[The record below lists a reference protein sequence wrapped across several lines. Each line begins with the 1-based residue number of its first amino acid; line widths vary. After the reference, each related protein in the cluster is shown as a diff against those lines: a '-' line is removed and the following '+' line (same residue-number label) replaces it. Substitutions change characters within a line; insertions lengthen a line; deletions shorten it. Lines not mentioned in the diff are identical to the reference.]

1 MKENVKNWKILLF
14 LLLGLYVFLY
24 VVASTVL
31 DIYFLINDPVTGIS
45 YHQND
50 QDQVVIS
57 RVAPKG
63 PAEKAGIQIDDI
75 IFGISRQEDWQS
87 KRPG

>member
-1 MKENVKNWKILLF
+1 MKENIKNWKILLF

-31 DIYFLINDPVTGIS
+31 DIYFLINDPVFGIS
-45 YHQND
+45 YQENEN
-50 QDQVVIS
+50 DQVVIS

-63 PAEKAGIQIDDI
+63 PAEKAGIQI
-75 IFGISRQEDWQS
+75 E
-87 KRPG
+87 